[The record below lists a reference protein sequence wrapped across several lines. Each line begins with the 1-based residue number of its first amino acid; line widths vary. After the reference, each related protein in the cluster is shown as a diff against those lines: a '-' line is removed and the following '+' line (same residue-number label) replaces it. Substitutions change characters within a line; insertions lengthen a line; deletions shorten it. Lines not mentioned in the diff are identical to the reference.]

1 MNPKYVSLRECK
13 DGEILYEDL
22 YDKNGLLIV
31 AKDTI
36 LNSYIIDKLIKHNID
51 EVPVYIPNKDFN
63 KLEREKAGA
72 VYEESVLVSKKVM
85 NSLASGETVDSNE
98 LKIVSGTLYD
108 ELMENGSISSYMW
121 RINNADEY
129 TYNHSVN
136 VALYSLF
143 ISRWLGYS
151 QDEIKNVIEAG
162 LLHDVG
168 KLKIPHSILN
178 KKGRLTTEEYEV
190 VKTHTSIGYELSAAI
205 PNLDEGIREAILCH
219 HEREDGSGYPKGIKG
234 SELNDYSKIIAVA
247 DVYDALTSERTYKKK
262 VTPFQAI
269 EIFRNNSF
277 GRYDFRVLS
286 AFLKNIVYYYLDS
299 TVKLSN
305 GYVGNIVYIP
315 PSNVTKPVVKIGN
328 YYLDL
333 SKNYS
338 LDIAE
343 MICWYEKVIYFIQ
356 WSGWLF

>member
-1 MNPKYVSLRECK
+1 MRSKYVSLHECK

-31 AKDTI
+31 AKNTT
-36 LNSYIIDKLIKHNID
+36 LNSYIINKLINYNID
-51 EVPVYIPNKDFN
+51 EVPVYLSNKP
-63 KLEREKAGA
+63 KKGKTEV
-72 VYEESVLVSKKVM
+72 VYEESVLVSKKIM
-85 NSLASGETVDSNE
+85 NSLASGETVDASE
-98 LKIVSGTLYD
+98 LKTVSGTLYD
-108 ELMENGSISSYMW
+108 EIIKNGSIISYMW
-121 RINNADEY
+121 KINNIDEY

-143 ISRWLGYS
+143 ISRWLRYS

-168 KLKIPHSILN
+168 KLKIPNSILN

-190 VKTHTSIGYELSAAI
+190 MKTHTLIGYEISAAI
-205 PNLDEGIREAILCH
+205 PNLDEEIRKAILCH
-219 HEREDGSGYPKGIKG
+219 HEREDGSGYPNGLKG
-234 SELNDYSKIIAVA
+234 SELNDYSKIVAVA
-247 DVYDALTSERTYKKK
+247 DVYDALTSERAYKKK

-269 EIFRNNSF
+269 EILNSSSF
-277 GRYDFRVLS
+277 HRYDFRILS
-286 AFLKNIVYYYLDS
+286 VFLKNIVYYYLGS
-299 TVKLSN
+299 TVKLNN

-315 PSNVTKPVVKIGN
+315 PSNITKPVVKIGN

-338 LDIAE
+338 LNITE
-343 MICWYEKVIYFIQ
+343 MIC
-356 WSGWLF
+356 